1 MWQIKPITGIQSI
14 WDALINYLIHNRVKQ
29 LSPNKFDGRFSGND
43 SNLVLL
49 YAPLFGQEMAQIDVV
64 CPRCSKT
71 EGVIRNGHSTSGAQL
86 YRCKLCLKT
95 FQLNFHYNAVLR
107 HLKNWDRNK

>member
-1 MWQIKPITGIQSI
+1 MLP
-14 WDALINYLIHNRVKQ
+14 
-29 LSPNKFDGRFSGND
+29 FSGND

-95 FQLNFHYNAVLR
+95 FQLNFHYNAAKPNIHQSIIDMAMNGAGCRDTARVLNISLNTVLR